1 MEERLLIKKEDVNT
15 ITEQFADYIE
25 DACFKT
31 GEYRNVTISDNFTA
45 LLPGRFRR
53 YIIEIELKRTSIPE
67 GENPSESS
75 SIEFE
80 FFPDTHIPKK
90 VKVEIFNDTYNKQY
104 IKQVFHNVLMGAI
117 NSISDDEYNY
127 NCAVIDKVQE
137 QFAIKQRCYRRKI

>member
-1 MEERLLIKKEDVNT
+1 MEERVLIKKEDVNT

-25 DACFKT
+25 DACFNK
-31 GEYRNVTISDNFTA
+31 GEYRNDIISDDFIA
-45 LLPGRFRR
+45 VLKGRFRL
-53 YIIEIELKRTSIPE
+53 YIIESELKKTSIPE

-104 IKQVFHNVLMGAI
+104 IKQVFHNVLMDAI
-117 NSISDDEYNY
+117 NSIGDEEYSD

-137 QFAIKQRCYRRKI
+137 QFAIKQRYRSNL